1 MALFLS
7 HFTNKIDKKGRVS
20 IPAQFRLALSNQD
33 FAGVV
38 VYESFINQSIEGCDM
53 NRIRQL
59 SESIDNLDPFSEVRD
74 SFATTILGS
83 AIQLAFD
90 SDGRVTLPES
100 LLKIANI
107 TDKAVF
113 VGKGSTFEIW
123 QPEKFEEYAKKSREQ
138 AKENRNLLSLAK
150 SNTNSH
156 L

>member
-7 HFTNKIDKKGRVS
+7 NFTNKIDKKGRVS
-20 IPAQFRLALSNQD
+20 VPATFRLALSGQD
-33 FAGVV
+33 FAGIV

-83 AIQLAFD
+83 AVQLAFD
-90 SDGRVTLPES
+90 QDGRVILPER
-100 LLKIANI
+100 LLTLADIK
-107 TDKAVF
+107 DQAVF

-123 QPEKFEEYAKKSREQ
+123 QPQKFAEYAAKAREK
-138 AKENRNLLSLAK
+138 AKENRELLRLAK
-150 SNTNSH
+150 KES
-156 L
+156 